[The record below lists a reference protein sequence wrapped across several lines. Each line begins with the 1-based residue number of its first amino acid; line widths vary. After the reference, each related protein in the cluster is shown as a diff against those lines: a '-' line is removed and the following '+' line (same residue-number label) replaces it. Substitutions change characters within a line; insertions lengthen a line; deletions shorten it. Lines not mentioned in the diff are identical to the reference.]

1 MEMLG
6 KFGEATCAFY
16 LQEVP
21 IKKEEEIPHSFF
33 ANMPISRGNHNWAS
47 QYWQGNL
54 IESTC
59 NWISSHTWTYK
70 LMGC

>member
-21 IKKEEEIPHSFF
+21 IKKEEEIPHSFLQICPYQE
-33 ANMPISRGNHNWAS
+33 ATTIELLNIDKVTLLNQHAIELVVIPELIS
-47 QYWQGNL
+47 
-54 IESTC
+54 
-59 NWISSHTWTYK
+59 
-70 LMGC
+70 